1 MGDPKKLRKKYE
13 TPSHPWSRIRI
24 EEERILK
31 KDYGLVN
38 KKEIWRMGSLLKNF
52 KAQVKKLSA
61 INTQQAEKEK
71 ANLLQRLRKIGLLS
85 ETSTLG
91 DVLGLTTKD
100 VMERRLQTLV
110 YRKGFAKSVKQ
121 ARQFITHKHILVGDN
136 KITAPSYIVSV
147 AEEDI
152 ISFSKNSPF
161 SDAEHPE
168 LKSVKKVKAP
178 SAAPKKDDRR
188 RRDVRPKKRRQFNK
202 EK

>member
-61 INTQQAEKEK
+61 VNTPQAEKEK

-91 DVLGLTTKD
+91 EVLGLTTKD

-121 ARQFITHKHILVGDN
+121 ARQFITHKHILVGDR
-136 KITAPSYIVSV
+136 KITAPSYIVAV

-168 LKSVKKVKAP
+168 LKSVKKQKAP

-188 RRDVRPKKRRQFNK
+188 RREVRPKRRRQPQGK
-202 EK
+202 